1 MFSRGVSG
9 IRTLSPVKWIDGHLD
24 LAYLAL
30 LGRDLTV
37 PCPDLREGSV
47 SLPAL
52 RDGNVELVFATIFTE
67 PRGADPPGLAG
78 YAGIDDVQGAEAAG
92 RRQLEIYRRLEAGGE
107 LRFVRSRDDLDAAGG
122 VAPGIVLLM
131 EGADPIRDPGQVGR
145 WFADGLRLVGM
156 TWAAGTRYAGG
167 NQRLGPLTPL
177 GAELVRALDEYGII
191 HDASHLSDEALAG
204 LLEIARGPI
213 VATHSNCR
221 ALVGL
226 SQRHLRDDQVRA
238 IGERGGVIGLNL
250 FSRFLVPGGRATIDD
265 CVAHVQHLGD
275 LMGHRHGV
283 ALGTDMDG
291 GFGPGE
297 LPLDLDHPRKLEA
310 LADALRTAGWSD
322 QDVEGFAYGNWR
334 RFLDQSLP

>member
-1 MFSRGVSG
+1 
-9 IRTLSPVKWIDGHLD
+9 
-24 LAYLAL
+24 
-30 LGRDLTV
+30 
-37 PCPDLREGSV
+37 
-47 SLPAL
+47 
-52 RDGNVELVFATIFTE
+52 
-67 PRGADPPGLAG
+67 
-78 YAGIDDVQGAEAAG
+78 
-92 RRQLEIYRRLEAGGE
+92 
-107 LRFVRSRDDLDAAGG
+107 
-122 VAPGIVLLM
+122 M

-221 ALVGL
+221 TLVGL

-238 IGERGGVIGLNL
+238 IAERGGVIGLNL
-250 FSRFLVPGGRATIDD
+250 FSRFLVREGRATIDD

-275 LMGHRHGV
+275 LMGHRRGV

>member
-1 MFSRGVSG
+1 M
-9 IRTLSPVKWIDGHLD
+9 KWIDGHLD

-37 PCPDLREGSV
+37 PCPDPLEGCV

-52 RDGNVELVFATIFTE
+52 REGNVEVIFATIFTE
-67 PRGADPPGLAG
+67 PGGTDAHGLAAYG
-78 YAGIDDVQGAEAAG
+78 GIDDVGGAEAAG
-92 RRQLEIYRRLEAGGE
+92 RRQLEIYRRLEAAGE
-107 LRFVRSRDDLDAAGG
+107 LRFICTRDDLDAAGS

-131 EGADPIRDPGQVGR
+131 EGADPIRDPEQVPQ
-145 WFADGLRLVGM
+145 WFADGLRIVGM

-177 GAELVRALDEYGII
+177 GADLVRAMDECGMI
-191 HDASHLSDEALAG
+191 HDASHLSDEALTG
-204 LLEIARGPI
+204 LLELTRGPVI
-213 VATHSNCR
+213 ATHSNCR

-238 IGERGGVIGLNL
+238 IAERGGVIGLNL
-250 FSRFLVPGGRATIDD
+250 FSKFLVPEGRATIAD
-265 CVAHVQHLGD
+265 CVAHVQRLAD
-275 LMGHRHGV
+275 LMGHRRGV

-297 LPLDLDHPRKLEA
+297 LPVELDHPRKLDS
-310 LADALRTAGWSD
+310 LADALGTAGWSD
-322 QDVEGFAYGNWR
+322 QDVEGFAHGNWR
-334 RFLDQSLP
+334 RFLERSLP